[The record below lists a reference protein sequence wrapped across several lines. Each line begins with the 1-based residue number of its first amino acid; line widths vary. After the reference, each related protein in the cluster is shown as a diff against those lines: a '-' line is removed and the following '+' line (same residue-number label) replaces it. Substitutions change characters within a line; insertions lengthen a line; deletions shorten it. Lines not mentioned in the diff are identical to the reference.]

1 MIRQNQFSFL
11 AWNAIFIF
19 VLLSC
24 RKDKY
29 VEPVCFDT
37 EVQPILVAKCGTSG
51 CHNPVDKAGNLIL
64 TTYDSFEGYKDKDE
78 IEEVIKKCKMP
89 PAGYP
94 KLTAEENKIIKKWI
108 ASGYSRGECMSTST
122 CDTNQTITYN
132 FSIKPIMDTYCVGC
146 HYASSP
152 GGGFA
157 LDTYNG
163 VVNCANSG
171 RLVGS
176 IEWQSG
182 FSPMPKGGNKLNAC
196 DIAKIKK
203 WIATGKQQ

>member
-1 MIRQNQFSFL
+1 MQSKQFYFSLVIYFSFL
-11 AWNAIFIF
+11 
-19 VLLSC
+19 LSSC

-29 VEPVCFDT
+29 VEPICFDT
-37 EVQPILVAKCGTSG
+37 DVQPILSAKCGMSG
-51 CHNPVDKAGNLIL
+51 CHNSVDKADNLVL
-64 TTYDSFEGYKDKDE
+64 TSYDGFLNSDEKDD
-78 IEEVIKKCKMP
+78 IEKVLKKGEMP
-89 PAGYP
+89 PPSYP
-94 KLTAEENKIIKKWI
+94 KLTDEEYKIIKKWI
-108 ASGYSRGECMSTST
+108 TSGYSRGECNVNST

-132 FSIKPIMDTYCVGC
+132 NAIKSIMDAYCAGC
-146 HYASSP
+146 HNASSP
-152 GGGFA
+152 AGGFA

-176 IEWQSG
+176 VEWQSG

-203 WIATGKQQ
+203 WIVTGKQQ

>member
-1 MIRQNQFSFL
+1 MKPKRISFNLFSLCIFL
-11 AWNAIFIF
+11 LF
-19 VLLSC
+19 SC

-37 EVQPILVAKCGTSG
+37 DVQPVLAAKCGMSG
-51 CHNPVDKAGNLIL
+51 CHNSADKAKNLIL
-64 TTYDSFEGYKDKDE
+64 TSYDGFLSSSEKDD
-78 IEEVIKKCKMP
+78 IEKVLKKGEMP
-89 PAGYP
+89 PPGYP
-94 KLTAEENKIIKKWI
+94 KLTDEEYKIIKKWI
-108 ASGYSRGECMSTST
+108 ASGYSRGECAVVSN

-132 FSIKPIMDTYCVGC
+132 NTVKSILDTYCAGC
-146 HYASSP
+146 HNASSP
-152 GGGFA
+152 AGGFA

-176 IEWQSG
+176 VEWQSG

-203 WIATGKQQ
+203 WIVTGKQQ

>member
-1 MIRQNQFSFL
+1 LF
-11 AWNAIFIF
+11 
-19 VLLSC
+19 SC

-29 VEPVCFDT
+29 VEPICFDT
-37 EVQPILVAKCGTSG
+37 DVQPILAAKCGASG
-51 CHNPVDKAGNLIL
+51 CHNSVDKADNLVL
-64 TTYDSFEGYKDKDE
+64 TSYDGFLNSDKRDD
-78 IEEVIKKCKMP
+78 IEKVLKKGEMP
-89 PAGYP
+89 PPGYP
-94 KLTAEENKIIKKWI
+94 KITDEEYKILKKWI
-108 ASGYSRGECMSTST
+108 ASGYNRGECFVTST

-132 FSIKPIMDTYCVGC
+132 NSIKSIMDTYCVGC
-146 HYASSP
+146 HNASNP

-163 VVNCANSG
+163 LVNCANSG

-176 IEWQSG
+176 VEWQNG

-203 WIATGKQQ
+203 WIVTGKQQ